1 MKKLIAIIA
10 AFFAAKKTNFGC
22 IGTIIVF
29 IVVYYLV
36 KSILN

>member
-1 MKKLIAIIA
+1 MKRLIALVA
-10 AFFAAKKTNFGC
+10 AFFAAKNTKFGC

-36 KSILN
+36 KNIL